1 MEGPCFNVSV
11 FVKSSLRLIITKTKH
26 VQCIALSVTQ
36 SPQGY
41 FQALFYYRYTV
52 VNTQSS
58 IEF

>member
-1 MEGPCFNVSV
+1 MLDEKISDKLTDYTDFLLLMFTNQLDAFNSP
-11 FVKSSLRLIITKTKH
+11 
-26 VQCIALSVTQ
+26 TQ
-36 SPQGY
+36 GC